1 MAPVEEKEED
11 SLRQRKNHHP
21 KEAACNG
28 KAGGLSDGNGING
41 LIEWKRH
48 MEGVKA
54 ELVEEMSCHL
64 KDLLDKAVAETMHSY
79 KRKIASALSSKKD
92 HVNNKRHQ
100 GSISEKQKVFM
111 HRASLLDDLMEVEH
125 FRTIYHMFV
134 AVLCVFVINTT
145 AVDIIDQGRLFLD
158 LDLLFYTF
166 GQLSTVVWTWLCLF
180 MYTLLVPY
188 RALHVL
194 GSLYPESSHP
204 LLLSAFIGGL
214 LLVCQ
219 IFVLGVLP
227 IYVVTQYK
235 LPPASSFIVILEQV
249 RFLMKSYSFLRECVP
264 LLLRKEKKDIQLPK
278 FSSYLY
284 FLFCPTLIYR
294 ESYPRTPYIRW
305 NFVAKNFAQFLGC
318 LFFGYYVL
326 FTLCIPVFTNM
337 SKQPFS
343 NKTLVL
349 SIFHAT
355 LPGTFVLLLSFFAFL
370 HCWLNAFAEMLR
382 FADRMFYEDWWN
394 STSFSNYY
402 RTWNVVVHDWL
413 YYYVYRDL
421 LSLCNQRYRAGIML
435 TVFLLSASVHE
446 YVFTL
451 SLRYFYPVLF
461 CLFAIFGVLFNFMMN
476 DKRKS
481 PVWNV
486 MVWTFLFIGQGIQ
499 LCLYSQEWYAQIH
512 CPLTEKTFWGLVTP
526 RSWSCRL

>member
-1 MAPVEEKEED
+1 MSND
-11 SLRQRKNHHP
+11 N
-21 KEAACNG
+21 C
-28 KAGGLSDGNGING
+28 ING

-64 KDLLDKAVAETMHSY
+64 KDLLDKAVAEAIRSN
-79 KRKIASALSSKKD
+79 KRDQASVLSSKKD
-92 HVNNKRHQ
+92 HVNNNKRHQ

-111 HRASLLDDLMEVEH
+111 HRASLLK
-125 FRTIYHMFV
+125 
-134 AVLCVFVINTT
+134 
-145 AVDIIDQGRLFLD
+145 LFLD

-166 GQLSTVVWTWLCLF
+166 GQLSTVVWSWLCLF

-194 GSLYPESSHP
+194 GSMYSESSHP
-204 LLLSAFIGGL
+204 LLLSGLVGGQ

-219 IFVLGVLP
+219 ISVLGVLP

-249 RFLMKSYSFLRECVP
+249 RFLMKSYSFLRECTP
-264 LLLRKEKKDIQLPK
+264 LVLRKESI
-278 FSSYLY
+278 
-284 FLFCPTLIYR
+284 
-294 ESYPRTPYIRW
+294 TPCIKW

-318 LFFGYYVL
+318 LFFGYYLL

-343 NKTLVL
+343 TKTLVL

-382 FADRMFYEDWWN
+382 FADRMFYKDWWN

-421 LSLCNQRYRAGIML
+421 LSLCKQWYRAGVML
-435 TVFLLSASVHE
+435 TVFLISASVHE

-451 SLRYFYPVLF
+451 SLRYFYPVMF
-461 CLFAIFGVLFNFMMN
+461 CFFAIFGVLFNFMIN

-499 LCLYSQEWYAQIH
+499 LCLYCQEWYAHIH

-526 RSWSCRL
+526 RSWSCRS